1 MYTRSFHF
9 HTLCQLRASALISLM
24 LRFVALL
31 VLIAG
36 MAIAS
41 PPAYAAGTLASGT
54 SKASLS
60 GSQTGIGAQIF
71 ADINA
76 GLPAVSASSVAW
88 GDYDNDGRLD
98 ILLTGYSSSLGNI
111 ARVYHNDG
119 GGSFTAIN
127 AGLPG
132 VYQGS
137 VAWGDYDNDGK
148 LDILISGYSSDY
160 GYIAR
165 VYHNDG
171 GGSFSDVNA
180 GLPGIGYS
188 SVAWGDY
195 DNDGRLDILLAGSS
209 STGNIARV
217 YRNNG
222 NGSFSD
228 ISAGLPGIGYSSV
241 AWGDYDNDGRLDI
254 LLAGSSSTGDI
265 ARVYH
270 NNGNGSFTNINA
282 GLPGMHWG
290 SVAWGDYDNDGQLD
304 ILISGPF
311 SGYAEST
318 RIYHNNGNGTF
329 TDINAGLPGVDAGS
343 AAWGDDDND
352 GQLDILLIGNYTAR
366 VYRNDGN
373 GSFSDV
379 DAGLPSINIGS
390 AAWGD
395 YDNDGKLD
403 ILLTGNNNGAALA
416 RVYRNTTNVANTAP
430 SAPSGLAASLYGPS
444 ATLSWNAAS
453 DAETPASGL
462 TYNLRVGTTPGGSDV
477 VGPMAD
483 TSSGFRRVAQLG
495 NTDQRRSWTI
505 GGLTPG
511 QTYYWSAQ
519 AVDSAFAGSSLAGE
533 GSFTIKYSPTVDAN
547 AGLTVAEGATTT
559 IDSSA
564 LKASDVD
571 NTASDV
577 TFVVDTVT
585 ARGAL
590 KKSGTPIPAGGT
602 FTQDDIDNG
611 RVTYTHDGSETTS
624 DSFAFRVIDGT
635 GGGIGSATFAINVTP
650 VNDAPA
656 IANVG
661 KGGTEDVTLTF
672 VASDFTSQF
681 SDAEN
686 APLAKIQVTSLPA
699 NGTLKLSGADVTLNQ
714 EIVAASL
721 GSLTFAPNANWNGTT
736 SFGWNGS
743 DGTAYAASGASVTI
757 TIAALNDAP
766 ANGVPGAQTVG
777 EDSNL
782 VVSGISISDVDA
794 GASDIQVTLSALNGT
809 LTLDTGVA
817 SGVIADQVSGNGT
830 NSAIITA
837 PLANIDATLASPSGL
852 TYRGAPN
859 YNGSDTLTVATDD
872 QGNTGGAALGDS
884 ATIAIT
890 VGAVNDAPRLD
901 PVANL
906 ALDEDAGAQTIG
918 LSGIGTG
925 AANESQT
932 LTVIA
937 VSSDPALI
945 PNPAVSYT
953 SPNAAAT
960 LSFTP
965 VAGMSGDATIAVTV
979 ADDGGT
985 ANAGV
990 DTVVRTFTVAV
1001 AAIDD
1006 APTLD
1011 TLADVSVLENAPMQT
1026 VSLSGISAG
1035 PADESGQ
1042 NLTVT
1047 ATSSNPALVPDPT
1060 VGYSSPSATGTLA
1073 FAPTANQNGSATITV
1088 AVTDSGSNVAP
1099 HANTFK
1105 RTFVVFVGAVNNRP
1119 TFDQP
1124 ADVTILE
1131 DAGVQTVSLSGISA
1145 GPANESGQGL
1155 TVTASSSNPMLVPDP
1170 NVIYSSPNATGSVSY
1185 IPAANAFG
1193 TATITVRVTDGGG
1206 TANGG
1211 LDTVAQI
1218 FTITIAPVNDAPSFT
1233 SGANQSVKAN
1243 AGARAVAGWAQ
1254 GFTPGP
1260 ADESGQTVVEYRVVS
1275 NSNPAIFAVAPAIDP
1290 AGTLTYTPKA
1300 GTSGIATIALVVCD
1314 SGGTANDGV
1323 DASAAKTFTIT
1334 VQPFYQVY
1342 LPLLQRAGTQQHPV
1356 RLR

>member
-148 LDILISGYSSDY
+148 LDILLSGYSSAY
-160 GYIAR
+160 GNISR

-180 GLPGIGYS
+180 GLPGVNNS

-195 DNDGRLDILLAGSS
+195 DNDGDLDILLAGSS

-217 YRNNG
+217 YR
-222 NGSFSD
+222 
-228 ISAGLPGIGYSSV
+228 
-241 AWGDYDNDGRLDI
+241 
-254 LLAGSSSTGDI
+254 
-265 ARVYH
+265 

-379 DAGLPSINIGS
+379 DAGLPSIIIGS

-403 ILLTGNNNGAALA
+403 ILLTGNNDGAALA

-635 GGGIGSATFAINVTP
+635 GGGTGSATFAINVTP

-686 APLAKIQVTSLPA
+686 APLAKIQVTSLPT

-721 GSLTFAPNANWNGTT
+721 GSLTFTPNANWNGTT

-890 VGAVNDAPRLD
+890 VAAV
-901 PVANL
+901 
-906 ALDEDAGAQTIG
+906 
-918 LSGIGTG
+918 
-925 AANESQT
+925 
-932 LTVIA
+932 
-937 VSSDPALI
+937 
-945 PNPAVSYT
+945 
-953 SPNAAAT
+953 
-960 LSFTP
+960 
-965 VAGMSGDATIAVTV
+965 
-979 ADDGGT
+979 GGT

-1035 PADESGQ
+1035 PA
-1042 NLTVT
+1042 
-1047 ATSSNPALVPDPT
+1047 
-1060 VGYSSPSATGTLA
+1060 
-1073 FAPTANQNGSATITV
+1073 
-1088 AVTDSGSNVAP
+1088 
-1099 HANTFK
+1099 
-1105 RTFVVFVGAVNNRP
+1105 
-1119 TFDQP
+1119 
-1124 ADVTILE
+1124 
-1131 DAGVQTVSLSGISA
+1131 
-1145 GPANESGQGL
+1145 NESGQGL

-1170 NVIYSSPNATGSVSY
+1170 NVIYSSPNATGSLSY

-1356 RLR
+1356 

>member
-24 LRFVALL
+24 LLFVALL

-98 ILLTGYSSSLGNI
+98 ILL
-111 ARVYHNDG
+111 
-119 GGSFTAIN
+119 
-127 AGLPG
+127 
-132 VYQGS
+132 
-137 VAWGDYDNDGK
+137 
-148 LDILISGYSSDY
+148 SGYSSAY
-160 GYIAR
+160 GNIAR

-180 GLPGIGYS
+180 GLPGIE
-188 SVAWGDY
+188 
-195 DNDGRLDILLAGSS
+195 
-209 STGNIARV
+209 
-217 YRNNG
+217 
-222 NGSFSD
+222 
-228 ISAGLPGIGYSSV
+228 YSSV

-270 NNGNGSFTNINA
+270 NHGNGSFTNINA

-290 SVAWGDYDNDGQLD
+290 SVGWGDYDNDGQLD

-329 TDINAGLPGVDAGS
+329 TDINAGLPGVDAG
-343 AAWGDDDND
+343 
-352 GQLDILLIGNYTAR
+352 T
-366 VYRNDGN
+366 
-373 GSFSDV
+373 
-379 DAGLPSINIGS
+379 

-395 YDNDGKLD
+395 YDNDGQLD

-444 ATLSWNAAS
+444 ATLSWTAAS

-559 IDSSA
+559 IDNSA

-577 TFVVDTVT
+577 TFVVDTAT

-590 KKSGTPIPAGGT
+590 KKSGTPILAGGT
-602 FTQDDIDNG
+602 FTQDYIDIG
-611 RVTYTHDGSETTS
+611 CVTYTHDGSETTS

-699 NGTLKLSGADVTLNQ
+699 NGTLKLS
-714 EIVAASL
+714 
-721 GSLTFAPNANWNGTT
+721 
-736 SFGWNGS
+736 
-743 DGTAYAASGASVTI
+743 
-757 TIAALNDAP
+757 
-766 ANGVPGAQTVG
+766 
-777 EDSNL
+777 
-782 VVSGISISDVDA
+782 
-794 GASDIQVTLSALNGT
+794 
-809 LTLDTGVA
+809 
-817 SGVIADQVSGNGT
+817 
-830 NSAIITA
+830 
-837 PLANIDATLASPSGL
+837 
-852 TYRGAPN
+852 
-859 YNGSDTLTVATDD
+859 
-872 QGNTGGAALGDS
+872 
-884 ATIAIT
+884 
-890 VGAVNDAPRLD
+890 
-901 PVANL
+901 
-906 ALDEDAGAQTIG
+906 
-918 LSGIGTG
+918 
-925 AANESQT
+925 
-932 LTVIA
+932 
-937 VSSDPALI
+937 
-945 PNPAVSYT
+945 
-953 SPNAAAT
+953 
-960 LSFTP
+960 
-965 VAGMSGDATIAVTV
+965 
-979 ADDGGT
+979 
-985 ANAGV
+985 
-990 DTVVRTFTVAV
+990 
-1001 AAIDD
+1001 
-1006 APTLD
+1006 
-1011 TLADVSVLENAPMQT
+1011 
-1026 VSLSGISAG
+1026 
-1035 PADESGQ
+1035 
-1042 NLTVT
+1042 
-1047 ATSSNPALVPDPT
+1047 
-1060 VGYSSPSATGTLA
+1060 
-1073 FAPTANQNGSATITV
+1073 
-1088 AVTDSGSNVAP
+1088 
-1099 HANTFK
+1099 
-1105 RTFVVFVGAVNNRP
+1105 
-1119 TFDQP
+1119 
-1124 ADVTILE
+1124 
-1131 DAGVQTVSLSGISA
+1131 
-1145 GPANESGQGL
+1145 
-1155 TVTASSSNPMLVPDP
+1155 
-1170 NVIYSSPNATGSVSY
+1170 
-1185 IPAANAFG
+1185 
-1193 TATITVRVTDGGG
+1193 
-1206 TANGG
+1206 
-1211 LDTVAQI
+1211 
-1218 FTITIAPVNDAPSFT
+1218 
-1233 SGANQSVKAN
+1233 
-1243 AGARAVAGWAQ
+1243 
-1254 GFTPGP
+1254 
-1260 ADESGQTVVEYRVVS
+1260 
-1275 NSNPAIFAVAPAIDP
+1275 
-1290 AGTLTYTPKA
+1290 
-1300 GTSGIATIALVVCD
+1300 
-1314 SGGTANDGV
+1314 
-1323 DASAAKTFTIT
+1323 
-1334 VQPFYQVY
+1334 
-1342 LPLLQRAGTQQHPV
+1342 
-1356 RLR
+1356 